1 MSTATPTV
9 LPRSPLFPHLL
20 PKPPQPHT
28 TPLPR
33 HDQRVGRFNSR
44 RDLQREMDDLSD
56 EEEEFDDIAS
66 ELRSRGYNFLIPIG
80 RLFTQH
86 EEKNDASDNEG
97 SDDSDESES
106 SEESP
111 SAMEDEENESA
122 EEDLDADMDDMD
134 AANATGETVDV
145 STDEYGQGS
154 SEAGDEDEEE
164 EEPSSDL

>member
-1 MSTATPTV
+1 
-9 LPRSPLFPHLL
+9 
-20 PKPPQPHT
+20 
-28 TPLPR
+28 
-33 HDQRVGRFNSR
+33 
-44 RDLQREMDDLSD
+44 MDDLSD

>member
-56 EEEEFDDIAS
+56 EEEEFDDIVWTLS
-66 ELRSRGYNFLIPIG
+66 CMPV
-80 RLFTQH
+80 TQLTLVLGLGTP
-86 EEKNDASDNEG
+86 K
-97 SDDSDESES
+97 
-106 SEESP
+106 
-111 SAMEDEENESA
+111 
-122 EEDLDADMDDMD
+122 
-134 AANATGETVDV
+134 
-145 STDEYGQGS
+145 
-154 SEAGDEDEEE
+154 
-164 EEPSSDL
+164 